1 MDPVVDR
8 TLRGALAL
16 LFLVAA
22 AHKLR
27 APVAFRAQLA
37 DYRLVPGRATQAV
50 AAAVVAGELTT
61 GLAFIAPPLRV
72 AAAGAALVLLCAYSF
87 AIALNLM
94 RGRRDID
101 CGCSGLALRQPLTP
115 WLLARNAV
123 LAGIAVVCLAPV
135 RDRTLLWVDAVTVLG
150 GVGVLAA
157 LYAASNRMLANAPA
171 LARLRS
177 S

>member
-8 TLRGALAL
+8 TLGTALTL

-27 APVAFRAQLA
+27 APAAFRTQLA
-37 DYRLVPGRATQAV
+37 DYRLVPGRATTAA

-61 GLAFIAPPLRV
+61 GFAFLAAPLRL

-87 AIALNLM
+87 AIALNLV

-101 CGCSGLALRQPLTP
+101 CGCSGPAFRQPLTP

-123 LAGIAVVCLAPV
+123 LAGIAAARFVPV
-135 RDRTLLWVDAVTVLG
+135 RDRTLIWVDSVSVLG
-150 GVGVLAA
+150 GVAVLAA
-157 LYAASNRMLANAPA
+157 LYSASNRMLANAPA
-171 LARLRS
+171 LARLRGS
-177 S
+177 

>member
-1 MDPVVDR
+1 MDPVVER
-8 TLRGALAL
+8 TLRSALAL

-27 APVAFRAQLA
+27 APTAFREQLA
-37 DYRLVPGRATQAV
+37 DYRLVPRRATQAT

-61 GLAFIAPPLRV
+61 GLAFLAPPLRL
-72 AAAGAALVLLCAYSF
+72 AALGAAFVLLFAYSF
-87 AIALNLM
+87 AIALNLA

-101 CGCSGLALRQPLTP
+101 CGCSGPALRQPLTP
-115 WLLARNAV
+115 WLLVRNAV
-123 LAGIAVVCLAPV
+123 LVGITLLCLAPV
-135 RDRTLLWVDAVTVLG
+135 RGRTLVWVDMVTVLG

-171 LARLRS
+171 LLRLRDS
-177 S
+177 